1 MKTFKQFQEKLTHI
15 SVPLRKIKKDIKSQ
29 PGDKPYIQEPGK
41 PPKIILKH
49 SNNSDRVTWAQQL
62 LQKIMNLKIPS

>member
-15 SVPLRKIKKDIKSQ
+15 SDTLKKIKKDIESK

-41 PPKIILKH
+41 PPEKL
-49 SNNSDRVTWAQQL
+49 
-62 LQKIMNLKIPS
+62 